1 MISRYTLDIDEV
13 SRYHPFITETN
24 TNDGEWV
31 KYEDIKDLVDESFE
45 AIVDKYEE
53 ISDKIENRWK
63 ALIGFGC
70 GYFSSWKISGDNIHV
85 MYERPCRQGG
95 GITGPDIIPR
105 KCFEVSLEEAKVIFL
120 KDKTE

>member
-1 MISRYTLDIDEV
+1 MIDRYTIDVDEMNIYGSV
-13 SRYHPFITETN
+13 LIETC
-24 TNDGEWV
+24 TDDGEWV
-31 KYEDIKDLVDESFE
+31 KYEDIKDLIDESFE